1 MLSVMYM
8 MDINWLKLFWELFKT
23 LAPSIVAWYLAV
35 KTAARRSEKDKKEAR
50 EQLRIAK
57 DYNAEVQN
65 KAYKLQFC
73 LRELE
78 NREQLYEKALSDTNV
93 VSECIHRYFKS
104 NGSSESIMVS
114 AGDLINQ
121 LHLVMHS
128 IGTTESLVRA
138 VRPSEVVT
146 FEENLKLLK
155 HYGNKIEKSMNYLA
169 HVKIQKGMLG
179 RKQVNE
185 NFNNEDM
192 HNFFNQL
199 LNMRELILKLIYIVL
214 NEMG

>member
-1 MLSVMYM
+1 
-8 MDINWLKLFWELFKT
+8 
-23 LAPSIVAWYLAV
+23 
-35 KTAARRSEKDKKEAR
+35 
-50 EQLRIAK
+50 
-57 DYNAEVQN
+57 
-65 KAYKLQFC
+65 
-73 LRELE
+73 
-78 NREQLYEKALSDTNV
+78 
-93 VSECIHRYFKS
+93 
-104 NGSSESIMVS
+104 MVS
-114 AGDLINQ
+114 AGGLINQ

>member
-8 MDINWLKLFWELFKT
+8 KDINWLKLFWELFKT
-23 LAPSIVAWYLAV
+23 IAPSIVAWYLAV
-35 KTAARRSEKDKKEAR
+35 RTAAKRSEKDKKEAR
-50 EQLRIAK
+50 EQLKIAK

-93 VSECIHRYFKS
+93 VSECIRRYFNS
-104 NGSSESIMVS
+104 NGSSGSIMAS
-114 AGDLINQ
+114 AGELINQ
-121 LHLVMHS
+121 LHLIMPS
-128 IGTTESLVRA
+128 IGTTESLVSA

-146 FEENLKLLK
+146 FEESLNHLNY
-155 HYGNKIEKSMNYLA
+155 YGKKIEKSMNYLA
-169 HVKIQKGMLG
+169 HTKIQEGLLG

-185 NFNNEDM
+185 NFNDEDM
-192 HNFFNQL
+192 RNFFDQL
-199 LNMRELILKLIYIVL
+199 LNMRGLILKLIYIVL